1 MPSISNIAF
10 NVSFNLIGTPTLVL
24 TDSTTTP
31 PAGFVGIFSITQPDG
46 YTRTGDINAPD
57 INAAGGAFSTVL
69 RLDNTGQVQTGTYTI
84 KFTGAAPGYI
94 STDFT
99 RTFQFQY
106 KPVDLVL
113 GEEFDVFTPS
123 LKYRDNTVYQVSN
136 YNAGA
141 VTRAWSGVSI
151 PTGTITGTAALFDL
165 KYNNAYYD
173 ANYAITLVSS
183 VLYTHQTYTY
193 LTVNE
198 RITKVVNTYAETPPA
213 LDPIVSDISDL
224 KNQVDL
230 AVNNTQNYVDL
241 KADFEYAQ
249 VLFGHIIDKLKVGNV
264 VDIYED
270 LKDLVS
276 VLNNNQIPQY
286 IPKNVPIIPYDIT
299 NFTGSTKWGKI
310 TGSISA
316 QTDLWAI
323 LQDLTKKTNFIYDQ
337 QSASATWVVVHN
349 MGKFPSVT
357 IVDTANDEV
366 EGEVKHNSN
375 NQLTITFSAAVSGKA
390 YLN

>member
-1 MPSISNIAF
+1 MSAIPNISF
-10 NVSFNLIGTPTLVL
+10 NVRFDLLSTPTLVL
-24 TDSTTTP
+24 TDTTANP

-46 YTRTGDINAPD
+46 YTRTGNINSPD
-57 INAAGGAFSTVL
+57 ISSAGGAFSIAL
-69 RLDNTGQVQTGTYTI
+69 RLDSTGEVQRGTYTI
-84 KFTGAAPGYI
+84 KYTGNAPGYL

-99 RTFQFQY
+99 RTFEFQY
-106 KPVDLVL
+106 LPVKLDMV
-113 GEEFDVFTPS
+113 EDFDVFTPS
-123 LKYRDNTVYQVSN
+123 LKYRDNTVYQVST
-136 YNAGA
+136 YNASA
-141 VTRAWSGVSI
+141 VTRAWSGVTI
-151 PTGTITGTAALFDL
+151 PTGTITGSAAIFDL

-173 ANYAITLVSS
+173 ANYTITLVSS

-241 KADFEYAQ
+241 KGDFEYAQ
-249 VLFGHIIDKLKVGNV
+249 VLFGHIIDKIKVGNV
-264 VDIYED
+264 ADIYED
-270 LKDLVS
+270 LKDLVR

-286 IPKNVPIIPYDIT
+286 VPKNIPILPYDIS
-299 NFTGSTKWGKI
+299 NFTGATKWGKI
-310 TGSISA
+310 IGNISD
-316 QTDLWAI
+316 QTDLWAYI
-323 LQDLTKKTNFIYDQ
+323 QLFIKQNNFVFDKQ
-337 QSASATWVVVHN
+337 TADTTWVVAHN

-357 IVDTANDEV
+357 IVDTAGDEV
-366 EGEVKHNSN
+366 EGEVRHNSI
-375 NQLTITFSAAVSGKA
+375 NQLTITFTAAVAGKA

>member
-1 MPSISNIAF
+1 MSAIPNISF
-10 NVSFNLIGTPTLVL
+10 NVRFDLLSTPTLVL
-24 TDSTTTP
+24 TDTTASP

-46 YTRTGDINAPD
+46 YTRTGNISSPD
-57 INAAGGAFSTVL
+57 ISSAGGAFSYTL
-69 RLDNTGQVQTGTYTI
+69 RLDSTGEVQRGTYTI
-84 KFTGAAPGYI
+84 KFTANAPGRL

-99 RTFQFQY
+99 RSFEFQY
-106 KPVDLVL
+106 LPVKLSM

-141 VTRAWSGVSI
+141 VTRAWSGVST
-151 PTGTITGTAALFDL
+151 PTGTKTGTTVLFDL
-165 KYNNAYYD
+165 KHNNNYFD
-173 ANYAITLVSS
+173 ANYTITLVSS

-224 KNQVDL
+224 KNQADA

-249 VLFGHIIDKLKVGNV
+249 VLFAHIIDKIKVGNV
-264 VDIYED
+264 SDIYED
-270 LKDLVS
+270 LKDLVR

-286 IPKNVPIIPYDIT
+286 VPKNIPILPYDIS
-299 NFTGSTKWGKI
+299 NFTGAPRWGRI
-310 TGSISA
+310 NGTISD
-316 QTDLWAI
+316 QTDLWTI
-323 LQDLTKKTNFIYDQ
+323 LQDLTRKTNFVHDQ
-337 QSASATWVVVHN
+337 QVASATWVIPHN

-366 EGEVKHNSN
+366 EGEVRHNSI
-375 NQLTITFSAAVSGKA
+375 NQLTITFTAAVAGKA